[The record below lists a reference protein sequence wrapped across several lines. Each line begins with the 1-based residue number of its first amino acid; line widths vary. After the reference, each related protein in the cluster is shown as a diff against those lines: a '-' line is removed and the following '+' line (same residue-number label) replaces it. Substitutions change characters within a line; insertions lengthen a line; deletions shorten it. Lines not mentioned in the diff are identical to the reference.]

1 LPNSSIRTF
10 LPSYNNGELVLSM
23 KSTGVQSVF
32 RRDLNSQQLGR
43 WVKEIEFYKTQANN
57 FECSKWKTEE
67 LMPVNIG

>member
-1 LPNSSIRTF
+1 
-10 LPSYNNGELVLSM
+10 M